1 MVVAAVWIKRE
12 RKRSCG
18 AVLIWTG
25 TSKSTPRC
33 WRFLILASAG
43 LVSRTPSWREL
54 QSLLWPNSWLE
65 VCFYLRT
72 PFRFSVSYRT

>member
-1 MVVAAVWIKRE
+1 
-12 RKRSCG
+12 
-18 AVLIWTG
+18 
-25 TSKSTPRC
+25 
-33 WRFLILASAG
+33 LILASAG